1 MLKEQI
7 EQAEAESEQGL
18 ISPLTVHLV
27 VSGPV
32 AGTLEKRL
40 DLTGQNQIERF
51 ILEELSEVCSVLA
64 RQDGR
69 NLDPAH
75 VELIGTAWRFEG
87 LLAGR
92 HREMVHITRASE
104 IGAGLASELR
114 EKGTRRPLLFTF
126 ARPKDAEQAGQELQL
141 LLADALTSHRAH
153 EAEREAKAT
162 QRIFRILRGYLRD
175 RADLEARRGNAIRY
189 VDRQV
194 IGERI
199 FFTTEIAQKDE
210 IVGQDR
216 VVEAAGGR
224 SGGQVIAV
232 SFNQVIMD
240 VTFGDP
246 NRVPRRG
253 EITINTIAAQKA
265 LTHQTQALDTVVFD
279 RSVSP
284 NLKAIILNPRTAS
297 PAVAVTDLT
306 ITDPEFDEEKIDILA
321 KALGVQDAL
330 AIEGPPGTGKTK
342 LITEIV
348 VQWLRRNPGDR
359 ILLSSQTHI
368 ALDNVLEKVAAL
380 DPSVKL
386 IRIGR
391 ADDPKISRRA
401 GNSYSTGGST
411 SG

>member
-114 EKGTRRPLLFTF
+114 EKGTRRPLLSAF

-162 QRIFRILRGYLRD
+162 QQESNSTR
-175 RADLEARRGNAIRY
+175 
-189 VDRQV
+189 
-194 IGERI
+194 
-199 FFTTEIAQKDE
+199 
-210 IVGQDR
+210 
-216 VVEAAGGR
+216 
-224 SGGQVIAV
+224 
-232 SFNQVIMD
+232 
-240 VTFGDP
+240 
-246 NRVPRRG
+246 
-253 EITINTIAAQKA
+253 
-265 LTHQTQALDTVVFD
+265 
-279 RSVSP
+279 
-284 NLKAIILNPRTAS
+284 
-297 PAVAVTDLT
+297 
-306 ITDPEFDEEKIDILA
+306 
-321 KALGVQDAL
+321 
-330 AIEGPPGTGKTK
+330 
-342 LITEIV
+342 
-348 VQWLRRNPGDR
+348 
-359 ILLSSQTHI
+359 LS
-368 ALDNVLEKVAAL
+368 A
-380 DPSVKL
+380 
-386 IRIGR
+386 
-391 ADDPKISRRA
+391 
-401 GNSYSTGGST
+401 
-411 SG
+411 